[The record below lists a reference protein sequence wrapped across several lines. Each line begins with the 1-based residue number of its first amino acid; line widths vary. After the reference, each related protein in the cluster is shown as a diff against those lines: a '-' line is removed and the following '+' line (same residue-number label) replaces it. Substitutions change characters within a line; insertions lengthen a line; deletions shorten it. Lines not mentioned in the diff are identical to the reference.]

1 MSAAWSDD
9 IPDVGAKKAAAPPL
23 PPVVE
28 WMEFAGRAMNPPDT
42 VVSSILHR
50 GSKMVLGGGSK
61 SFKTWTL
68 VDLALSVACGAP
80 WWGFDTKQGKV
91 CYINLEIQ
99 EYFFRQRCMD
109 VAQAKEITVKHG
121 NLFVWNLR
129 GHAADL
135 SSIQAQLSEGLK
147 GRDLSLIVVDP
158 IYKVMGARDENN
170 AGDIAGMLNEIEKLA
185 VETGAAVVFGSHFA
199 KGNPASK
206 DSIDRISGSGVFARD
221 PDTILTLTRHQEEDH
236 YVVEPVLRNFPP
248 VKPFVVRWLHPLM
261 ERDEGADATEL
272 RGAKGGRPKK
282 FDAEGLV
289 SILDVNPMNRKDWM
303 EAARKILG
311 MSDATFKRL
320 AAEARKSGLVEQAG
334 QLFRRA
340 TNAQF
345 PFVTKVSDL
354 REAAAANPA

>member
-9 IPDVGAKKAAAPPL
+9 IPDVGTKKADAVPL
-23 PPVVE
+23 PPVAE
-28 WMEFAGRAMNPPDT
+28 WLEFASRDMNPPDT
-42 VVSSILHR
+42 VVSGILHR

-99 EYFFRQRCMD
+99 EYFFRQRCLD
-109 VAQAKEITVKHG
+109 VAQAKEIVVQSG

-135 SSIQAQLSEGLK
+135 SAIQAQLSEGLK

-199 KGNPASK
+199 KGNPAMK

-261 ERDEGADATEL
+261 ERDAGADATEL

-289 SILDVNPMNRKDWM
+289 SILDVNPLTKKEWM
-303 EAARKILG
+303 EAAEKIMG
-311 MSDATFKRL
+311 MSATSFKRL
-320 AAEARKSGLVEQAG
+320 FAEVCENGMVEKINNRY
-334 QLFRRA
+334 RRQN
-340 TNAQF
+340 TPEF
-345 PFVTKVSDL
+345 PVG
-354 REAAAANPA
+354 P